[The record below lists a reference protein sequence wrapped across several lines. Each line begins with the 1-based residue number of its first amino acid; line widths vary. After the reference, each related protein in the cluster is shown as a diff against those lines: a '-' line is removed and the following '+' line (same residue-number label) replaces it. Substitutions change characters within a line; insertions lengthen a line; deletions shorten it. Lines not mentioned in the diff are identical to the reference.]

1 MGRPAA
7 PADGSGAMLFL
18 QLLSKIDN
26 NLPLPYSSCA
36 TTPGASTMTL
46 NVNLTPVL
54 EEMVRKKVA
63 GGLYNNASEVI
74 RDALRL
80 MEAHD
85 RLQLAQMQ
93 ALRLSALQDDLREG
107 IASGSAG
114 ELDIKA
120 IKRRGRTKLKH
131 SPR

>member
-1 MGRPAA
+1 
-7 PADGSGAMLFL
+7 
-18 QLLSKIDN
+18 
-26 NLPLPYSSCA
+26 
-36 TTPGASTMTL
+36 MTL

-114 ELDIKA
+114 ELDIKT
-120 IKRRGRTKLKH
+120 IKRRGRAKLKH
-131 SPR
+131 SSP